1 MHNGF
6 LKLKPSAFIGLLA
19 VLTICAPGPTYAQ
32 DQAKPLEVKYWPAQG
47 SWRTTLLQRP
57 TGDLMCMVNALGKE
71 PHAFGVS
78 IIETPGSLMFAIDDR
93 NSTQGYLPTMAVQ
106 IDKDAPQVFTTFNDP
121 PMTSTAPAEATRVR
135 VLVTRL
141 ARGQSLTVDARR
153 AQYKLSLDGFR
164 SAAAQLRA
172 CRLEVATTPPG
183 TVGRGN

>member
-106 IDKDAPQVFTTFNDP
+106 IDKGTTGIHD
-121 PMTSTAPAEATRVR
+121 
-135 VLVTRL
+135 L
-141 ARGQSLTVDARR
+141 Q
-153 AQYKLSLDGFR
+153 R
-164 SAAAQLRA
+164 SANDVDRSCRSHARA
-172 CRLEVATTPPG
+172 GPRHPAGEGPESDRRCEARAVQAEPRWFPFRGGPVAGLPA
-183 TVGRGN
+183 